1 MADFT
6 VISSVSRAIL
16 NLLESRMVPEVLH
29 NAESIALSSPDEKG
43 NMQLYAYLYHIA
55 ECREM
60 ARDYQSY
67 QLGPDLEMQDSRF
80 LYLYYLFTAVSSS
93 EIRFRAL
100 EEQNI
105 LGKVIQV
112 LGSNHTLDIPDFSGK
127 DLPPEHGVQVTM
139 MNLSQEEISK
149 IWSALQQKQRLAVY
163 YRVGP
168 IEMESE
174 EIREIPRVIDVAVH
188 IGGKEDSES

>member
-1 MADFT
+1 MADYT
-6 VISSVSRAIL
+6 VISSVSRSL
-16 NLLESRMVPEVLH
+16 LSLLESRMVPDVLQS
-29 NAESIALSSPDEKG
+29 AESIALGSPDAKG
-43 NMQLYAYLYHIA
+43 SMQLYVCLYHIA

-60 ARDYQSY
+60 TRDYQSY
-67 QLGPDLEMQDSRF
+67 QLGPDLEMQDSSF
-80 LYLYYLFTAVSSS
+80 LYLYYLFAAVSAS
-93 EIRFRAL
+93 EIRFKAL

-112 LGSNHTLDIPDFSGK
+112 LGTNHTLSVQDYSGK

-149 IWSALQQKQRLAVY
+149 IWSALGQKQCLSVY

-168 IEMESE
+168 VEMESE
-174 EIREIPRVIDVAVH
+174 VIREIPRVTNVSVQ
-188 IGGKEDSES
+188 IGGKEDVR